1 MKKFISLALCAVL
14 ILATLTA
21 CGTASKTKNTYT
33 IGLCNYVNDAS
44 LNQIVENIQSQLAA
58 IGKEKGVTFLPESS
72 WSFHGKALLYSAF
85 RTEKFPLGSVLRN
98 SIRARELTMYDLYL
112 PLVQHPAP
120 DAEI

>member
-21 CGTASKTKNTYT
+21 CGTASKTKSTYT

-58 IGKEKGVTFLPESS
+58 IGKEKGVTFDVKYQTCNAPAKSD
-72 WSFHGKALLYSAF
+72 
-85 RTEKFPLGSVLRN
+85 RRN
-98 SIRARELTMYDLYL
+98 RWNDQNDSDIDRKRAC
-112 PLVQHPAP
+112 
-120 DAEI
+120 I

>member
-58 IGKEKGVTFLPESS
+58 IGKEKGVTFDV
-72 WSFHGKALLYSAF
+72 KYQ
-85 RTEKFPLGSVLRN
+85 N
-98 SIRARELTMYDLYL
+98 
-112 PLVQHPAP
+112 
-120 DAEI
+120 